1 MSGFRFFGK
10 KKSTPA
16 KTREAKFAGSWY
28 EADSGKLNDQ
38 LDEFLQIAKGKLS
51 RKTADSQF
59 QDNLLDQFPVG
70 GNLLCA
76 VSPHAG
82 FMFSGQTAAFSFA
95 MAAKEIE
102 NRKTKVNRVFLLGPS
117 HYVGFEGAALSED
130 MHFQTPL
137 GDLPV
142 DRQAVEELVDFPL
155 FRYMTDAHRKEHSLE
170 MQLPLIY
177 KVFGAIKIV
186 PIIIGTLENEME
198 VRLVAG
204 EIRRF
209 LRDDDIV
216 IVSTDFCHVGPRYQY
231 QPFKSDI
238 RNKVYE
244 MDKEAFIHLNAR
256 SLEDLMA
263 FKARTGATI
272 CGFSPLCVMLALLP
286 NNAGASVLNYAS
298 SQDSIVED
306 DENSVS
312 YMSIACGVP
321 RETEKLWGSDAS
333 TLPDSQPLTEED
345 RANLLTMA
353 RAAITSAC
361 ENKSVLTP
369 IEEFKTRKS
378 ILAEP
383 RGVFVTLF
391 KRNPSGRELR
401 GCIGHIWP
409 VRPLAEAVVENAVGA
424 AMRDYRFA
432 PMEKN
437 ELESLQI
444 EISVLT
450 PLRRVASYNE
460 IVIGRDGIVFYKNN
474 SQAVFLPHVAEQY
487 GWTLEQTL
495 TQLALKAGLS
505 EGAWKEGAKFDI
517 FQAESFEE
525 DE

>member
-10 KKSTPA
+10 KKSTQA

-28 EADSGKLNDQ
+28 EADASKLNEQ
-38 LDEFLQIAKGKLS
+38 LDDYLHTAKGKLS
-51 RKTADSQF
+51 RKVADSQF
-59 QDNLLDQFPVG
+59 QDKLLDQFPVG

-82 FMFSGQTAAFSFA
+82 LMFSGQTAAFSFA

-102 NRKTKVNRVFLLGPS
+102 NRKDKVGRIFLLGPS

-130 MHFQTPL
+130 MYFQTPL

-142 DRQAVEELVDFPL
+142 DRQTVEELVDFPL
-155 FRYMTDAHRKEHSLE
+155 FRYMTDTHQKEHSLE

-177 KVFGAIKIV
+177 KVFGPIKIV
-186 PIIIGTLENEME
+186 PIIVGSLENEME

-209 LRDDDIV
+209 LKDDDLV

-231 QPFKSDI
+231 QPFRSDI
-238 RNKVYE
+238 RKNVYE

-256 SLEDLMA
+256 NLEDLMA
-263 FKARTGATI
+263 FKERTGATI
-272 CGFSPLCVMLALLP
+272 CGFYPLCVMLALLP
-286 NNAGASVLNYAS
+286 QNAGASVLNYAS

-321 RETEKLWGSDAS
+321 RETELLWGSDAS
-333 TLPDSQPLTEED
+333 AQPESEPLSVED
-345 RANLLTMA
+345 RNTLLAMA
-353 RAAITSAC
+353 RNAITLAS

-391 KRNPSGRELR
+391 KRNPAGRELR

-432 PMEKN
+432 PLERS

-495 TQLALKAGLS
+495 SQLALKAGLS
-505 EGAWKEGAKFDI
+505 EGAWREGAKFDV

-525 DE
+525 GE